1 MQQTT
6 PTDAVGPSLLATVAD
21 RCPNCDAP
29 MAADQRYCTECGQ
42 RRGQPRLPFMDGRTR
57 PAAVA
62 APVAA
67 RRTRMSPSTTLIAGV
82 CTLLLAMG
90 VGVLIGRSGSD
101 DQAST
106 SAPAVQVVSVPGAAA
121 APAGATAATGA
132 TAAAAGAAAATKAS
146 RSASAA
152 GTASKSSSTTAAK
165 PTAAARKAP
174 KVVKLGD
181 KCTGRGCTNG
191 KFTGDFFGGG

>member
-6 PTDAVGPSLLATVAD
+6 PTDVVSPSLLATVAD

-62 APVAA
+62 
-67 RRTRMSPSTTLIAGV
+67 
-82 CTLLLAMG
+82 
-90 VGVLIGRSGSD
+90 
-101 DQAST
+101 
-106 SAPAVQVVSVPGAAA
+106 GAAA
-121 APAGATAATGA
+121 
-132 TAAAAGAAAATKAS
+132 KAS
-146 RSASAA
+146 KPASGA
-152 GTASKSSSTTAAK
+152 GTAGKSSPSTAAK
-165 PTAAARKAP
+165 PTAAAKKAP

>member
-6 PTDAVGPSLLATVAD
+6 PTDVVSPSLLATVAD

-62 APVAA
+62 APAPG
-67 RRTRMSPSTTLIAGV
+67 RRARMSPSAALIAGV

-90 VGVLIGRSGSD
+90 VGVLIGQSGSD
-101 DQAST
+101 DQAAT

-121 APAGATAATGA
+121 APADATAATRA
-132 TAAAAGAAAATKAS
+132 TAAAAGAAAKAS
-146 RSASAA
+146 KSASGA
-152 GTASKSSSTTAAK
+152 GTAGKSSPSTAAK
-165 PTAAARKAP
+165 PTAAAKKAP

-191 KFTGDFFGGG
+191 TFTGDFFGGG